1 MRLLIVGMNPSAT
14 PERVKVR
21 KNSTLDRL
29 NKWMDFVGVQ
39 HYSFINV
46 VEQRGKVSHK
56 DVDYDFLKTVTS
68 DYKYILALGNFASD
82 ALRKIHCSHFRLP
95 HPSPLNRVL
104 NDKITET
111 LYLMAFKDYLGGYD
125 AS

>member
-1 MRLLIVGMNPSAT
+1 MRLLIVGMNPSNT

-29 NKWMDFVGVQ
+29 NRWMDFAGVK

-56 DVDYDFLKTVTS
+56 DVDYDFLKTVTG
-68 DYKYILALGNFASD
+68 DYKYILALGGFASK
-82 ALRKIHCSHFRLP
+82 ALCNVKVSHFKLP

-104 NDKITET
+104 NDKNKEA
-111 LYLMAFKDYLGGYD
+111 LYLMAFKDYIGGYD
-125 AS
+125 GS